1 MYCICICGISWV
13 RVDTGLFSSDLSFNF
28 ITMLHLCQTTSC
40 CFFYLFI
47 YFWHNPAARLLAATS
62 LADDASSQHS
72 SDQSDTRTEHSDEDV
87 AEKTSKRGSTAKTTK
102 KLATVKTEVHTHS
115 PLLLLNQA
123 LMTLLLFSPLLA
135 SNQDGEEASK
145 EKDYY

>member
-1 MYCICICGISWV
+1 MGFHGLGSIQDYLAVISHLILLQCYIFV
-13 RVDTGLFSSDLSFNF
+13 RPPVV
-28 ITMLHLCQTTSC
+28 C
-40 CFFYLFI
+40 FYLFI

-102 KLATVKTEVHTHS
+102 KPATVKTEVHTHS

-123 LMTLLLFSPLLA
+123 LMTLLLLLFSPLLA